1 MASMLIVTLLLTG
14 CGQQEDAEVDRLNE
28 AAYAYHYR
36 NLDSTRYYAEAA
48 LQASTHYRDGRA
60 EALNNLAFV
69 DIVKMNYE
77 QANNRL
83 NEITATSANQIELA
97 IADIQNMRL
106 CQRESRN
113 KDFYEYQERAQRRLQ
128 RIEEEKKSLNKHQL
142 QRLAYAQSEFSIVSS
157 TYYYY
162 VGLYKQSANMINRIS
177 PYGTILRDTAQYLT
191 TITILAPAE
200 CCPTAILT

>member
-83 NEITATSANQIELA
+83 N
-97 IADIQNMRL
+97 
-106 CQRESRN
+106 
-113 KDFYEYQERAQRRLQ
+113 
-128 RIEEEKKSLNKHQL
+128 
-142 QRLAYAQSEFSIVSS
+142 
-157 TYYYY
+157 
-162 VGLYKQSANMINRIS
+162 
-177 PYGTILRDTAQYLT
+177 
-191 TITILAPAE
+191 
-200 CCPTAILT
+200 